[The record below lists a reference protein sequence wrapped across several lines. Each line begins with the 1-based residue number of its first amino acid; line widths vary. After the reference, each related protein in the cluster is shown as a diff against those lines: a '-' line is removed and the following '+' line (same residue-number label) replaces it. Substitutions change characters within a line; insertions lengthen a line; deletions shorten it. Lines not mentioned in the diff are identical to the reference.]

1 MPDLALTPLDDLA
14 VLDARGLD
22 LVKFLQGQVSHD
34 ITLLAGRGS
43 LLAAL
48 HNPQGRVVA
57 VLRLLHVAQDHA
69 LIVLPAELAQLVR
82 ELLAKFVLRAKVK
95 ITDASAT
102 WRVYGLTGP
111 DAEAAARTRLSMP
124 MDASHW
130 RQMIVAP
137 RVEPLPEADRDT
149 RESWRLGD
157 IEAGLP
163 EVLAATSGSFV
174 AQMLNLDLVDAI
186 SLTKGCY
193 TGQEVVARAHY
204 RGQVKR
210 RLQRFGTLAT
220 DELAAGQRVQL
231 ADGRSAQIVMS
242 APAEGGGQQFLAV
255 TTSPSGQPDQE
266 PATSGDTALTA
277 RLEAIPLPL
286 PYTPSGAG

>member
-1 MPDLALTPLDDLA
+1 
-14 VLDARGLD
+14 
-22 LVKFLQGQVSHD
+22 
-34 ITLLAGRGS
+34 
-43 LLAAL
+43 
-48 HNPQGRVVA
+48 
-57 VLRLLHVAQDHA
+57 
-69 LIVLPAELAQLVR
+69 
-82 ELLAKFVLRAKVK
+82 
-95 ITDASAT
+95 
-102 WRVYGLTGP
+102 
-111 DAEAAARTRLSMP
+111 
-124 MDASHW
+124 
-130 RQMIVAP
+130 
-137 RVEPLPEADRDT
+137 
-149 RESWRLGD
+149 
-157 IEAGLP
+157 
-163 EVLAATSGSFV
+163 
-174 AQMLNLDLVDAI
+174 VDAI

>member
-14 VLDARGLD
+14 VLDARGAD
-22 LVKFLQGQVSHD
+22 LVKFLQGQVSQD

-57 VLRLLHVAQDHA
+57 VLRLLHVAEDHA
-69 LIVLPAELAQLVR
+69 LLVLPAELAQRVQQ
-82 ELLAKFVLRAKVK
+82 LLARFVLRAKVK
-95 ITDASAT
+95 ITDAGAT
-102 WRVYGLTGP
+102 WQVYGLSGP
-111 DAEAAARTRLSMP
+111 DAAAAARTRIGMP
-124 MDASHW
+124 MDASGW
-130 RQMIVAP
+130 RQLIAAP
-137 RVEPLPEADRDT
+137 RGEPLPEADQDT
-149 RESWRLGD
+149 RDSWRLGD

-163 EVLAATSGSFV
+163 EVLTATSGSFV

-210 RLQRFGTLAT
+210 RMQRFGTLAT
-220 DELAAGQRVQL
+220 DELAPGQRVQL
-231 ADGRSAQIVMS
+231 ADGRSAQIVMA

-255 TTSPSGQPDQE
+255 TTSVALHPEQE
-266 PATSGDTALTA
+266 PAGPQEAAPTT
-277 RLEAIPLPL
+277 RLSAIPLPL
-286 PYTPSGAG
+286 PYKLPGTD